1 MALSDARGP
10 VGIEPAPC
18 APRAR
23 DEIDAIGPFEVFANA
38 KAMGA
43 ELDVA
48 LTTENAVSQV
58 TGANGASI
66 VAHRGWGAE
75 RADLLIVP
83 GGGWGSRAPEGT
95 WAEVQKGTL
104 TALLTEAYG
113 AGTAIAGV
121 CTGAMVV
128 ASAGLLD
135 GRPAVT
141 HRSALEHL
149 QAKGAR
155 PMAEARVVDDGD
167 VITCGGV
174 TAALDLALWIVQRDF
189 GAEIADDV
197 ATEIEYDRRGPV
209 WTRGGL
215 REISSVAA

>member
-1 MALSDARGP
+1 MN
-10 VGIEPAPC
+10 IEILLFQGC
-18 APRAR
+18 

-38 KAMGA
+38 KALGA

-48 LTTENAVSQV
+48 LTTENAVGQV

-83 GGGWGSRAPEGT
+83 GGGWGNRAPEGT

-104 TALLTEAYG
+104 TALLTEAHG

-155 PMAEARVVDDGD
+155 PMGEARVVDDGD